1 MLRVELGQP
10 KPDGCAL
17 LQEPPPLKR
26 HRLPDC
32 SCHTSSAPRVPFTVL
47 HLVKMLITHW
57 LHSPRTG
64 LGAPP
69 PPRRRDRRPV
79 RLKHKHAPYRR
90 PDPPCHKEIKPERA
104 GALKPSQ
111 NLPAPGTLRTR
122 CDIDL
127 AGFSVRV
134 VRFRCICIDSLH
146 GLMLALPRHVWC
158 LFLRVDP
165 RHRSTRSDP
174 WSAAASI
181 FPAVSFAI
189 VARFRKR
196 AAYAAATAP
205 SLTSTVT
212 TTP

>member
-26 HRLPDC
+26 HRLPNC

-90 PDPPCHKEIKPERA
+90 PDPPCHKEIKPEPA

-127 AGFSVRV
+127 ADFSVRV
-134 VRFRCICIDSLH
+134 LRFRCVHIGCHWLIPT
-146 GLMLALPRHVWC
+146 LPRHV
-158 LFLRVDP
+158 
-165 RHRSTRSDP
+165 
-174 WSAAASI
+174 
-181 FPAVSFAI
+181 
-189 VARFRKR
+189 
-196 AAYAAATAP
+196 
-205 SLTSTVT
+205 
-212 TTP
+212 

>member
-1 MLRVELGQP
+1 MPPARRARSFLGHEDMETLMCGRSSWNDQAAFLELLGEPLQWFLGLP
-10 KPDGCAL
+10 SPVPSWGSRGDLTGCLGTFRGLPASGTFGD
-17 LQEPPPLKR
+17 PMR
-26 HRLPDC
+26 HR
-32 SCHTSSAPRVPFTVL
+32 SC
-47 HLVKMLITHW
+47 
-57 LHSPRTG
+57 G
-64 LGAPP
+64 L
-69 PPRRRDRRPV
+69 
-79 RLKHKHAPYRR
+79 
-90 PDPPCHKEIKPERA
+90 
-104 GALKPSQ
+104 
-111 NLPAPGTLRTR
+111 
-122 CDIDL
+122 
-127 AGFSVRV
+127 SVRV
-134 VRFRCICIDSLH
+134 VRFRCVCNDSLH

-181 FPAVSFAI
+181 LPIVSFAI